1 MNIKSGISSA
11 ADNFSFKAKI
21 NGTVIAVFAVLLLA
35 SAYATYSVQSNQ
47 LETALTK
54 NAVRNVEVFQA
65 QIRSDAEGLT
75 RALTG
80 LTRLEPF
87 LRNLKEQNRDALL
100 AAAGPVF
107 SKLKQENNITHMYFF
122 DTNGVTFL
130 RAHNPAQFGDQNKRN
145 SFKLARESGK
155 TGVSLDMGKNYF
167 SLRAVTPVTY
177 NGEQIGYMEVAQEI
191 DHIFKLTSNIT
202 GDNVSALLNK
212 DYQQSQGTELK
223 GNTVGNYTMLESTEV
238 ETALRLAEGLGSHL
252 KSAVSYSGFVGNHF
266 TSVSPLKDGSGNNAG
281 VLMFHHDI
289 SGDRSVMWSKI
300 VETFMIQ
307 AAVLIL
313 GLIALAV
320 VIRSTLSIL
329 GGDPAYA
336 RKISNEIASGNLGID
351 IDTDT
356 RDQSSLLYSMK
367 NMRNRLTEVVQGI
380 AGVSQ
385 NISTATEEIASGN
398 TSLSQRTEEQAS
410 SLEETASSM
419 EEMTGTVKQNA
430 DSAAEA
436 KQMAD
441 ANRQRAA
448 AGAEV
453 VSRTV
458 NAMSEINASS
468 TRIADIIGTIDGIA
482 FQTNLLA
489 LNAAVEAAR
498 AGDQGRGFA
507 VVASEVRSLAQRS
520 ADAAKEIKGLIE
532 DSVGKVKAGT
542 LLVDESGKTLQQIM
556 EGTQKMADIVAE
568 IAAAS
573 IEQASGIDQ
582 VNNAISQMD
591 NMTQENAALVE
602 EAAASSRAMQ
612 EQVVGLNE
620 MISFFRVD
628 TSNRIGTDRA
638 TTALGSGNSQGAHS
652 FKSPVYGAGK
662 VARSKPAAV
671 IAADRNNSSASKASE
686 WEQF

>member
-1 MNIKSGISSA
+1 MNTNTNLESGV
-11 ADNFSFKAKI
+11 DRLTFKAKI
-21 NGTVIAVFAVLLLA
+21 NGTVIAVFALLLIA

-47 LETALTK
+47 LEKSLNK
-54 NAVRNVEVFQA
+54 NAVRDVEVFQA
-65 QIRSDAEGLT
+65 QIRSDADGLKRALAGLT
-75 RALTG
+75 Q
-80 LTRLEPF
+80 LEPF
-87 LRNLKEQNRDALL
+87 LKNLKEQNREALL
-100 AAAGPVF
+100 AAAAPVF
-107 SKLKQENNITHMYFF
+107 SKLKQDNNITHTYFF

-130 RAHNPAQFGDQNKRN
+130 RAHNPKQFGDQNKRN

-155 TGVSLDMGKNYF
+155 TGVSLDMGKNFF

-177 NGEQIGYMEVAQEI
+177 NGEHIGYMEVAQEI
-191 DHIFKLTSNIT
+191 DHLFKLTHDIT
-202 GDNVSALLNK
+202 GDHVSALLSQ
-212 DYQQSQGTELK
+212 DYQKTLGTELK
-223 GNTVGNYTMLESTEV
+223 GSTVSGYTLLESTESDA
-238 ETALRLAEGLGSHL
+238 ALKLATDLGSKL
-252 KSAVSYSGFVGNHF
+252 GSDNNFSGFLNNYF
-266 TSVSPLKDGSGNNAG
+266 VSIAPLKDGSGNLAG
-281 VLMFHHDI
+281 VLMFHHDV
-289 SGDRSVMWSKI
+289 SGDRSAMWSKI
-300 VETFMIQ
+300 IETFLIQ
-307 AAVLIL
+307 AAVLVL
-313 GLIALAV
+313 GLIALAM
-320 VIRSTLSIL
+320 VIRSTLAIL

-336 RKISNEIASGNLGID
+336 RKITNEIASGNLSID
-351 IDTDT
+351 IDTETKD
-356 RDQSSLLYSMK
+356 RNSLLYSMK
-367 NMRNRLTEVVQGI
+367 NMRDRLTEVMQGI
-380 AGVSQ
+380 AGVSL
-385 NISTATEEIASGN
+385 NISAATDDIAAGN

-430 DSAAEA
+430 DSAAQA

-441 ANRQRAA
+441 ANRMRAA

-453 VSRTV
+453 VNRTV
-458 NAMSEINASS
+458 NAMGEINASS
-468 TRIADIIGTIDGIA
+468 TRIADIISTIDGIA

-542 LLVDESGKTLQQIM
+542 QLVDESGKTLEDII

-602 EAAASSRAMQ
+602 EAAASSRSMQ

-620 MISFFRVD
+620 MISFFRID
-628 TSNRIGTDRA
+628 TSNRLGTDRA
-638 TTALGSGNSQGAHS
+638 SRALESGSFA
-652 FKSPVYGAGK
+652 KRSPNRGPSTPGTSSRATLK
-662 VARSKPAAV
+662 AP
-671 IAADRNNSSASKASE
+671 ADRVRASDHKPSE